1 MNAEANEAPT
11 LEEAVQR
18 IAVFAERM
26 TQHHEQQGF
35 GEARSWRL
43 VVHEARRSLGLDPV
57 LTAPAG
63 EPLDRRPAN
72 DELERLIRRSRL
84 VREGSTDLAL
94 ETLDAHELLGQLAAE
109 LLLWRHSHPNDLP
122 G

>member
-1 MNAEANEAPT
+1 MNEEASEAPT

-18 IAVFAERM
+18 IAIYAERM
-26 TQHHEQQGF
+26 TQHHERQGF
-35 GEARSWRL
+35 GEARSWRV
-43 VVHEARRSLGLDPV
+43 VVHEARRALGLDPV

-63 EPLDRRPAN
+63 EPLERRPDN

-84 VREGSTDLAL
+84 VRQGSTDLAL
-94 ETLDAHELLGQLAAE
+94 DPLDAHGLLGQLAAE
-109 LLLWRHSHPNDLP
+109 LLLWRHSHPTDLP